1 MAKKNKQNMLVWVIL
16 AVIVLAAL
24 WYYYR
29 EPQPTPEEVT
39 PPAKPGVAKGDL
51 IAINFILTSANGSV
65 IGTNNETLA
74 QEYGVK
80 NYVKGPFRFIVG
92 QSGMIKGFDDAMLG
106 MTEVGQKS
114 VRTIPPSEEVLEFV
128 VNRTRSVLR
137 NQPYPRFRELSLEKF
152 ESVFRMKPV
161 VGKVVVNASLPWPY
175 IVDEVVNGTVRIEPD
190 LKERKSYRLPGYEW
204 DSELVVKTNLN
215 LIFRHNPAEGQVVTT
230 EFGPAIV
237 TLGDASMNLTYQQ
250 QLGDIFAYHVKVQGP
265 VTKPYDFKVTQ
276 SDDEQFMIRRINYP
290 EQEVLTLAAE
300 LLEWEPSVKDIKAPL
315 LVNGQ

>member
-1 MAKKNKQNMLVWVIL
+1 MLVWVIL
-16 AVIVLAAL
+16 AVVILAAF
-24 WYYYR
+24 WYYSR
-29 EPQPTPEEVT
+29 APTPTPEEVA

-51 IAINFILTSANGSV
+51 IAIDFVLTMPNGSV

-92 QSGMIKGFDDAMLG
+92 QSGMVKGFDEALLG
-106 MTEVGQKS
+106 MTDVGQTAVK
-114 VRTIPPSEEVLEFV
+114 VIPPSEQVLELV

-137 NQPYPRFRELSLEKF
+137 NQPYPRFREMSLEKF
-152 ESVFRMKPV
+152 ENVFHMKPV

-175 IVDEVVNGTVRIEPD
+175 IVDEITNDTVKIEPD
-190 LKERKSYRLPGYEW
+190 LKEGKSYRLPGYEW

-230 EFGPAIV
+230 EFGPTII

-250 QLGDIFAYHVKVQGP
+250 ELGDIFTYHVNVQGP

-276 SDDEQFMIRRINYP
+276 SDEKQFMIRRINHP
-290 EQEVLTLAAE
+290 EQETLTLATE
-300 LLEWEPSVKDIKAPL
+300 LLEWQPSVKEIKEPV
-315 LVNGQ
+315 LVKGQ